1 MARTWVR
8 LYTSQTVYVDY
19 EDVWGLSIDPI
30 TLTGAEMFIQEG
42 RKAQFSLY
50 LDEDWIS
57 GGLTNNWGEAPS
69 GLRFIRRV
77 WVEIWDT
84 PLDSDTSLVIFAGF
98 LFRDSIKFD
107 VTLRTLVGSNYVQQL
122 KQGTVT
128 VYDWMST
135 FIKIHENSVLQ
146 LEEGQYVIQD
156 QMQALFN
163 EYSVDWSWPLNLC
176 GVGFQ
181 LNIYPDFGTVF
192 NNEPIWTSSGRY
204 DNIYARLYMSGA
216 VAKFEVFKFKRLTD
230 SYIDNSTTP
239 PTTIY
244 SHFLFSEY
252 ELYTIVGTSAILE
265 TALDNNSQILL
276 TQVPIYPST
285 WSLAAQLAHFGLDV
299 TGWETQNTIDIANA
313 TYTIEPQTSTQRLR
327 LLASGTLTRTQI
339 DITADAEVRL
349 LEWVNYLLNTQYASL
364 IQLGNTPS
372 RYFVTNRGFYP
383 AVETFNLDDLD
394 SKYYRVSH
402 EQDTGRTTFDTEY
415 EFVAQSSTIKDQI
428 NDYTAKTLSNR
439 PNRITITTDTIIL
452 YPGKALSAPSVGIT
466 QLYITSKAY
475 DFNSKLTTYEGR

>member
-8 LYTSQTVYVDY
+8 LYTNQTTYTDY
-19 EDVWGLSIDPI
+19 DDVWGLSIDPI
-30 TLTGAEMFIQEG
+30 SLTGAEMFIQEG

-156 QMQALFN
+156 QLQALFN

-204 DNIYARLYMSGA
+204 DNIYARLYQSAG
-216 VAKFEVFKFKRLTD
+216 VVKFELFSHNTESN
-230 SYIDNSTTP
+230 SYLDYSTTP
-239 PTTIY
+239 PTTYYNHGLHSRHNIY
-244 SHFLFSEY
+244 TVY
-252 ELYTIVGTSAILE
+252 GTSVVIDVSFNNDDAITE
-265 TALDNNSQILL
+265 TTDPS
-276 TQVPIYPST
+276 YPAE
-285 WSLAAQLAHFGLDV
+285 WSLQDQLDYFGLDIS
-299 TGWETQNTIDIANA
+299 GWSDQNTTTLEQA
-313 TYTIEPQTSTQRLR
+313 TYTVSPQTTTQKLK

-372 RYFVTNRGFYP
+372 SYFVTNRGFYP
-383 AVETFNLDDLD
+383 AVETFNLDDMD
-394 SKYYRVSH
+394 SKYYGLSI
-402 EQDTGRTTFDTEY
+402 EQDTGKSVFNTEY
-415 EFVAQSSTIKDQI
+415 EFVAQSSTIKNQI
-428 NDYTAKTLSNR
+428 NEYVTKTINNR
-439 PNRITITTDTIIL
+439 PNRLVLTTDTIIL
-452 YPGKALSAPSVGIT
+452 YPGKALSAPSLGIT
-466 QLYITSKAY
+466 QQYITSKAY

>member
-8 LYTSQTVYVDY
+8 LYTSQTTYTDY
-19 EDVWGLSIDPI
+19 DDVWGLSIDPI
-30 TLTGAEMFIQEG
+30 SLTGAEMFIEEG

-146 LEEGQYVIQD
+146 LEEGQYVIRD
-156 QMQALFN
+156 QLQALFN

-204 DNIYARLYMSGA
+204 DNIYARLYQSAG
-216 VAKFEVFKFKRLTD
+216 VVKFELFSHNTESI
-230 SYIDNSTTP
+230 SYLDYSTTP
-239 PTTIY
+239 PTTYYNHGLHSRHNIY
-244 SHFLFSEY
+244 TVY
-252 ELYTIVGTSAILE
+252 GTSVVIDVSFNNDDAI
-265 TALDNNSQILL
+265 TGTTD
-276 TQVPIYPST
+276 PRYPAE
-285 WSLAAQLAHFGLDV
+285 WSLQDQLDYFGLDIS
-299 TGWETQNTIDIANA
+299 GWSDQNTTTLEQA
-313 TYTIEPQTSTQRLR
+313 TYTVSPQTTTQKLK

-372 RYFVTNRGFYP
+372 
-383 AVETFNLDDLD
+383 
-394 SKYYRVSH
+394 S
-402 EQDTGRTTFDTEY
+402 
-415 EFVAQSSTIKDQI
+415 
-428 NDYTAKTLSNR
+428 
-439 PNRITITTDTIIL
+439 
-452 YPGKALSAPSVGIT
+452 
-466 QLYITSKAY
+466 
-475 DFNSKLTTYEGR
+475 